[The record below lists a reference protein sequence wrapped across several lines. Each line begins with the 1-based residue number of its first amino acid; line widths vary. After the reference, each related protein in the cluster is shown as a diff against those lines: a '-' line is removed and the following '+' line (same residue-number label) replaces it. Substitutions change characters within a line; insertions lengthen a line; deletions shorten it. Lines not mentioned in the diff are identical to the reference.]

1 MSPISSSYLATLI
14 SRSSASIL
22 CLSSPWKK
30 VTMPR
35 IELCSRT
42 KCDAGS
48 RDDMA
53 RCKMQKEI
61 SV

>member
-1 MSPISSSYLATLI
+1 MSPISSSYLATLM

-22 CLSSPWKK
+22 RLSSPWKK

-53 RCKMQKEI
+53 RCKR
-61 SV
+61 